1 MTAYSWHYSDFLFVI
16 LWEIRLSLSLSLS
29 LPLFDITTVGTGI
42 WYIVIYPS
50 IWRASYSLIP
60 SFRWSLE
67 FLSTGEWLARRPWW
81 LVWWASRGTGGLAQV
96 PVIWGVR
103 TFRLVIP
110 GANYHNS
117 QENWVERF
125 FFLIVTWKGIHGK
138 STNEIHRC
146 ISYRCCFF
154 FSRRS

>member
-42 WYIVIYPS
+42 WYIVIYPC

-125 FFLIVTWKGIHGK
+125 FFFDCYLERDTWKIHQWN
-138 STNEIHRC
+138 SSVYF
-146 ISYRCCFF
+146 ISVLFF